1 MLYKDRTSNRNQ
13 VMKEYK
19 KEIAKVFASITEPA
33 EMERFIDE
41 MLTSKE
47 VNDLALR
54 WQLLKGLYEG
64 ESQRAIA
71 AKYGMS
77 LCKITRG
84 SKVLKGKGC
93 VARTILETEK

>member
-1 MLYKDRTSNRNQ
+1 
-13 VMKEYK
+13 MKAYK
-19 KEIAKVFASITEPA
+19 KEIAKVFASISNPE
-33 EMERFIDE
+33 EMERFIEE

-54 WQLLKGLYEG
+54 WQLLKGLYNG
-64 ESQRAIA
+64 EPQRSIA

-84 SKVLKGKGC
+84 SKVLKGRNC
-93 VARTILETEK
+93 VARKILDLAR